1 MPNEDELKEQDSS
14 FEPARD
20 LEDHEVQCDEPG
32 ENSEFK
38 DVDIDSIEFLAA
50 QTLLEA
56 DKDTMLDWNNIT
68 SISEVSDSGFGVTFK
83 NVVLQETFQYSDDYV
98 VDFDDLRGR
107 MHSSRIAAARLR
119 SGNHN

>member
-20 LEDHEVQCDEPG
+20 LEDHEVQCDESA
-32 ENSEFK
+32 EHSEFK
-38 DVDIDSIEFLAA
+38 DVDVDSIEFLAA

-56 DKDTMLDWNNIT
+56 DKDTMLDWNNIA

-119 SGNHN
+119 NGNYN